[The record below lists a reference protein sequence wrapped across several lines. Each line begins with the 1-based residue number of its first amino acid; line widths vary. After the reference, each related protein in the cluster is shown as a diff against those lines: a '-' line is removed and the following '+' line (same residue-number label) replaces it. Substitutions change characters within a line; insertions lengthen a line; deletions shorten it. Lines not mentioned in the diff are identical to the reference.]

1 MDKQYEESRNQF
13 EKYFEDFYGYHP
25 ADSHDQSHVENMWH
39 TWQHSRKS
47 IVVELP
53 RPSCVYSDHSHP
65 SYSQKQVEDLFSYI
79 GLSIKGE

>member
-1 MDKQYEESRNQF
+1 MDKQYEESRRQF

-25 ADSHDQSHVENMWH
+25 TDSHDQSHVENIWH
-39 TWQHSRKS
+39 TWQHSRAS

-53 RPSCVYSDHSHP
+53 AKHDPADMFVSDAYDAEEVAATIRS
-65 SYSQKQVEDLFSYI
+65 I